1 MIIESGN
8 RGGKCLSR
16 QRNQDLNVALIREDF
31 PILKRVLRGNRKLVY
46 LDNAATTQ
54 KPLSVIDAISNF
66 YKNHNSN
73 IHRGVH
79 QLAEEATIQYES
91 TREKVRKFINARS
104 QDEII
109 FTRNTTEAINLIA
122 YSWGSKNIGKNDCI
136 LITEF
141 EHHSNIVPWQMLA
154 QEKNCN
160 LEYVGMD
167 EDGYFDLVEYQ
178 ELINLNRVKLVSISQ
193 MSNVLGT
200 IVPINRIIKMA
211 HERGIPVLVDAAQ
224 SVPHMEVDV
233 QEMDCEFLAFSA
245 HKMLGPTGVG
255 VLYVKREIL
264 ASMPPFLGGGD
275 MIKEVDK
282 YNTSYNEL
290 PYKFEAGT
298 PNIADVVGFG
308 ASIDYLNR
316 IGMSAV
322 RTHEIDLV
330 RYTMERMRDIEG
342 ITIYGPLQPSA
353 RGGVIAFNLGDI
365 HSHDL
370 ATIMDDR
377 GIAIRSGHHCAQ
389 VLMRRLQV
397 SATSRVSFYIYNNKE
412 EIDLFVQALYDARR
426 LFKI

>member
-54 KPLSVIDAISNF
+54 KPLSVIDAISNY

-365 HSHDL
+365 HPHDL

>member
-54 KPLSVIDAISNF
+54 KPLSVIDAISNY

-104 QDEII
+104 HDEII
-109 FTRNTTEAINLIA
+109 FTRNTTEAINLIS

-154 QEKNCN
+154 QEKNCD

-264 ASMPPFLGGGD
+264 VNMPPFLGGGD

-330 RYTMERMRDIEG
+330 RYTMERMREIEG

-365 HSHDL
+365 HPHDL

>member
-1 MIIESGN
+1 M
-8 RGGKCLSR
+8 SR

-54 KPLSVIDAISNF
+54 KPLSVIDAISNY

-255 VLYVKREIL
+255 VLYVKKRNPGEYAPVL
-264 ASMPPFLGGGD
+264 RWRGYDQGG
-275 MIKEVDK
+275 
-282 YNTSYNEL
+282 
-290 PYKFEAGT
+290 
-298 PNIADVVGFG
+298 
-308 ASIDYLNR
+308 
-316 IGMSAV
+316 
-322 RTHEIDLV
+322 
-330 RYTMERMRDIEG
+330 
-342 ITIYGPLQPSA
+342 
-353 RGGVIAFNLGDI
+353 
-365 HSHDL
+365 
-370 ATIMDDR
+370 
-377 GIAIRSGHHCAQ
+377 
-389 VLMRRLQV
+389 
-397 SATSRVSFYIYNNKE
+397 
-412 EIDLFVQALYDARR
+412 
-426 LFKI
+426 

>member
-282 YNTSYNEL
+282 FNTSYNEL

-365 HSHDL
+365 HPHDL

>member
-1 MIIESGN
+1 M
-8 RGGKCLSR
+8 SR

-31 PILKRVLRGNRKLVY
+31 PILKRVLRGNRKLIY

-54 KPLSVIDAISNF
+54 KPLSVIDAISNY

-122 YSWGSKNIGKNDCI
+122 YSWGSKNIGKNDRI

-264 ASMPPFLGGGD
+264 ATMPPFLGGGD

-282 YNTSYNEL
+282 YNTSYNDL

-316 IGMSAV
+316 IGMAAV

-330 RYTMERMRDIEG
+330 RYTMERMKDIEG

-365 HSHDL
+365 HPHDL

>member
-1 MIIESGN
+1 M
-8 RGGKCLSR
+8 SR
-16 QRNQDLNVALIREDF
+16 QQNQGLNVALVREDF
-31 PILKRVLRGNRKLVY
+31 PILKRVLRGNRRLVY

-54 KPLSVIDAISNF
+54 KPLSVIDAISNY
-66 YKNHNSN
+66 YKNYNSN

-79 QLAEEATIQYES
+79 QLAEEATIEYES
-91 TREKVRKFINARS
+91 TREKIRKFINARS
-104 QDEII
+104 RDEIV

-122 YSWGSKNIGKNDCI
+122 YSWGSRNIGRNDCI

-154 QEKNCN
+154 QEKNCK
-160 LEYVGMD
+160 LEYVGTD
-167 EDGYFDLVEYQ
+167 EGGHFNLTEYQ
-178 ELINLNRVKLVSISQ
+178 EMINRNKVKLVSVSQ

-200 IVPINRIIKMA
+200 IVPMNRIIKLA
-211 HERGIPVLVDAAQ
+211 HEKGIPVLVDAAQ
-224 SVPHMEVDV
+224 SVPHMAVDV

-264 ASMPPFLGGGD
+264 MAMRPFLGGGD

-282 YNTSYNEL
+282 YETSYNEL

-316 IGMSAV
+316 IGMPAV
-322 RTHEIDLV
+322 RTHEINLV
-330 RYTMERMRDIEG
+330 RYAMERMMDIGG
-342 ITIYGPLQPSA
+342 ITIYGPLQPTA

-365 HSHDL
+365 HPHDL

-412 EIDLFVQALYDARR
+412 EIDLFVQTLNDARR

>member
-54 KPLSVIDAISNF
+54 KPLSVIDAISNY

-264 ASMPPFLGGGD
+264 ANMPPFLGGGD

-330 RYTMERMRDIEG
+330 RYTMERMREIEG

-365 HSHDL
+365 HPHDL

>member
-1 MIIESGN
+1 
-8 RGGKCLSR
+8 
-16 QRNQDLNVALIREDF
+16 
-31 PILKRVLRGNRKLVY
+31 
-46 LDNAATTQ
+46 
-54 KPLSVIDAISNF
+54 
-66 YKNHNSN
+66 
-73 IHRGVH
+73 
-79 QLAEEATIQYES
+79 
-91 TREKVRKFINARS
+91 
-104 QDEII
+104 
-109 FTRNTTEAINLIA
+109 
-122 YSWGSKNIGKNDCI
+122 
-136 LITEF
+136 
-141 EHHSNIVPWQMLA
+141 MLA

-353 RGGVIAFNLGDI
+353 RGGVIAFNLSDI
-365 HSHDL
+365 HPHDL

>member
-1 MIIESGN
+1 
-8 RGGKCLSR
+8 LSR
-16 QRNQDLNVALIREDF
+16 QQSQDLNVALIREDF
-31 PILKRVLRGNRKLVY
+31 PILKRVLRGNRRLVY

-54 KPLSVIDAISNF
+54 KPLSVIDAISNY

-79 QLAEEATIQYES
+79 QLAEEATIEYES
-91 TREKVRKFINARS
+91 AREKVRKFINARS
-104 QDEII
+104 RDEIV

-122 YSWGSKNIGKNDCI
+122 YSWGSRNIGRNDCI

-154 QEKNCN
+154 QEKHCN
-160 LEYVGMD
+160 LEYVGTD
-167 EDGYFDLVEYQ
+167 KGGHFNLAEYQ
-178 ELINLNRVKLVSISQ
+178 ELINRNKVKLVSVSQ

-200 IVPINRIIKMA
+200 IVPMNRVIKMA
-211 HERGIPVLVDAAQ
+211 HEKGIPVLVDAAQ
-224 SVPHMEVDV
+224 SVPHMAVDV

-264 ASMPPFLGGGD
+264 MSMPPFLGGGD

-282 YNTSYNEL
+282 YDTSYNEL

-322 RTHEIDLV
+322 RTHEINLV
-330 RYTMERMRDIEG
+330 RYALERMKDVAG
-342 ITIYGPLQPSA
+342 VTIYGPLQPTS

-365 HSHDL
+365 HPHDL

-412 EIDLFVQALYDARR
+412 EIDLFVQALKDARR

>member
-1 MIIESGN
+1 
-8 RGGKCLSR
+8 LSR
-16 QRNQDLNVALIREDF
+16 QQSQDLNVALIREDF
-31 PILKRVLRGNRKLVY
+31 PILKRVLRGNRRLVY

-54 KPLSVIDAISNF
+54 KPLSVIDAISNY
-66 YKNHNSN
+66 YKAHNSN

-79 QLAEEATIQYES
+79 QLAEEATIEYES

-104 QDEII
+104 RDEIV

-122 YSWGSKNIGKNDCI
+122 YSWGSRNIGRNDCI

-154 QEKNCN
+154 QEKHCK
-160 LEYVGMD
+160 LEYVGT
-167 EDGYFDLVEYQ
+167 EKGGHFNLAEYQ
-178 ELINLNRVKLVSISQ
+178 ELMNRNKVKLVSVSQ

-200 IVPINRIIKMA
+200 IVPMNRVIKIA
-211 HERGIPVLVDAAQ
+211 HEKGIPVLVDAAQ
-224 SVPHMEVDV
+224 SVPHMAVDV

-264 ASMPPFLGGGD
+264 MTMPPFLGGGD

-282 YNTSYNEL
+282 YETSYNDL

-322 RTHEIDLV
+322 RTHEINLV
-330 RYTMERMRDIEG
+330 RYALERMKDDG
-342 ITIYGPLQPSA
+342 GVTIYGPLQPTS

-365 HSHDL
+365 HPHDL

-412 EIDLFVQALYDARR
+412 EIDLFVQALKDARR

>member
-1 MIIESGN
+1 M
-8 RGGKCLSR
+8 SR

-54 KPLSVIDAISNF
+54 KPLSVIDAISNY

-122 YSWGSKNIGKNDCI
+122 YSWGSKNIRKNDCI

-316 IGMSAV
+316 IGMSVV

-365 HSHDL
+365 HPHDL

>member
-1 MIIESGN
+1 
-8 RGGKCLSR
+8 LSR
-16 QRNQDLNVALIREDF
+16 QQNQGLNVALIREDF
-31 PILKRVLRGNRKLVY
+31 PILKRVLRGNRRLVY

-54 KPLSVIDAISNF
+54 KPLSVIDAISNY

-79 QLAEEATIQYES
+79 QLAEEATIEYET
-91 TREKVRKFINARS
+91 TREKVRQFINARS
-104 QDEII
+104 RDEIV

-122 YSWGSKNIGKNDCI
+122 YSWGSGNIGRNDCI

-154 QEKNCN
+154 QEKNCK

-167 EDGYFDLVEYQ
+167 EEGHFNLAEYQ
-178 ELINLNRVKLVSISQ
+178 DMINRNNVKLVSVSQ

-200 IVPINRIIKMA
+200 IVPMNRIIKLA
-211 HERGIPVLVDAAQ
+211 HEKGIPVLVDAAQ
-224 SVPHMEVDV
+224 SVPHMAVDV

-264 ASMPPFLGGGD
+264 MAMRPFLGGGD

-282 YNTSYNEL
+282 YETSYNEL

-316 IGMSAV
+316 IGMPAV
-322 RTHEIDLV
+322 RTHEINLV
-330 RYTMERMRDIEG
+330 RYAMERMMDIGG
-342 ITIYGPLQPSA
+342 ITIYGPLQPTA

-365 HSHDL
+365 HPHDL

-412 EIDLFVQALYDARR
+412 EIDLFVQALNDARR

>member
-365 HSHDL
+365 HPHDL

>member
-1 MIIESGN
+1 
-8 RGGKCLSR
+8 
-16 QRNQDLNVALIREDF
+16 
-31 PILKRVLRGNRKLVY
+31 VLRGNRKLVY

-54 KPLSVIDAISNF
+54 KPLSVIDAISNY

-200 IVPINRIIKMA
+200 IVPMNRIIKMA
-211 HERGIPVLVDAAQ
+211 HEKGIQVLVDAAQ
-224 SVPHMEVDV
+224 SVPHMAVDV

-264 ASMPPFLGGGD
+264 MNMRPFLGGGD

-282 YNTSYNEL
+282 YSTSYNEL
-290 PYKFEAGT
+290 PHKFEAGT

-322 RTHEIDLV
+322 RTHEINLV
-330 RYTMERMRDIEG
+330 CYAMERMKDIG
-342 ITIYGPLQPSA
+342 GVTIYGPVQPTA

-365 HSHDL
+365 HPHDL

-397 SATSRVSFYIYNNKE
+397 SATSRVSFYIYNTKE
-412 EIDLFVQALYDARR
+412 EIDLFVQALNDARR

>member
-54 KPLSVIDAISNF
+54 KPLSVIDAISNY

-330 RYTMERMRDIEG
+330 RYTMERMREIEG

-365 HSHDL
+365 HPHDL

>member
-1 MIIESGN
+1 M
-8 RGGKCLSR
+8 SR
-16 QRNQDLNVALIREDF
+16 QRNQVLNVALIREDF

-54 KPLSVIDAISNF
+54 KPLSVIDAISYY

-141 EHHSNIVPWQMLA
+141 EHHSNIVPRQMLA
-154 QEKNCN
+154 QKKNCN

-264 ASMPPFLGGGD
+264 VNMPPFLGGGD

-365 HSHDL
+365 HPHDL